1 MLVISKPIIVE
12 GKYDKIKLSSIVKA
26 NIITTEGFGIFSAPE
41 KTALIRR
48 LAEKD
53 GVIVLTDSDGAG
65 FVIRNHLR
73 NHIPKDKLIHLYIP
87 QVKGREKRK
96 IEPSK
101 EGYLGVEGIERE
113 TLEALLLPYADGK
126 EPQAR
131 MSLSKSDFYALGL
144 SGKTDSVAL
153 RGKLAK
159 ALALPESLSANALL
173 AAVNLLISQE
183 EFTAAL
189 EKIKNQRKTEEP

>member
-1 MLVISKPIIVE
+1 
-12 GKYDKIKLSSIVKA
+12 
-26 NIITTEGFGIFSAPE
+26 
-41 KTALIRR
+41 
-48 LAEKD
+48 
-53 GVIVLTDSDGAG
+53 
-65 FVIRNHLR
+65 
-73 NHIPKDKLIHLYIP
+73 
-87 QVKGREKRK
+87 
-96 IEPSK
+96 
-101 EGYLGVEGIERE
+101 
-113 TLEALLLPYADGK
+113 
-126 EPQAR
+126 

-144 SGKTDSVAL
+144 SGKTDSAAL